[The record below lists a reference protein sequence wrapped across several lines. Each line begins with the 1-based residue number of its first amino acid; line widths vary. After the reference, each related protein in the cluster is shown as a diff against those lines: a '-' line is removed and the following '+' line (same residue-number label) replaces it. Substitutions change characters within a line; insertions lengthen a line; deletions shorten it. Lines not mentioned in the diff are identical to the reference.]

1 MITFRV
7 VQDQKNFGASW
18 DAEPKLAEKGRP
30 EFSLGSKS
38 DTATD
43 LLARERIVY
52 AYMRS
57 LRERI

>member
-7 VQDQKNFGASW
+7 PQDQKNFGASW
-18 DAEPKLAEKGRP
+18 DADSKLAEKGTP
-30 EFSLGSKS
+30 EFSLGGKS

-43 LLARERIVY
+43 VLSRERIVY